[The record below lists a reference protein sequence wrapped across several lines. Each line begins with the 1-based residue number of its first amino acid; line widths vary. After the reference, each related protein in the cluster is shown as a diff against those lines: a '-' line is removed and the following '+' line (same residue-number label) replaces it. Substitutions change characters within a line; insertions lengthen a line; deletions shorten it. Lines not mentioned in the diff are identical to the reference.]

1 LTVAVYVMELVQQAS
16 TWEESAFRERRWVP
30 FVEAGELLA
39 DHPVA
44 PLLDRAHA
52 LVTAGRFRLA

>member
-30 FVEAGELLA
+30 FAQAGELLA